1 MTYSRVINSSKQN
14 HDADLNIKKKAREL
28 RRNLTPSEKIF
39 WNAVRN
45 GQLNGMHFRKQHPF
59 GIYILDYYCYK
70 ANLVIEIDGEIHL
83 NRKSYD
89 LERTE
94 YLKST
99 GLKVL
104 RFKNW
109 DVVNRLDWVIKVIK
123 SNLED

>member
-28 RRNLTPSEKIF
+28 HRNLTPSEKIL

-89 LERTE
+89 LEITE